1 MIEHAAQGT
10 AGSRLLRRLVEMP
23 RRRKR
28 AVMVLADAAMV
39 PACLAFALLL
49 RYESLGALRTLS
61 PWAFV
66 LAAPACILCFQC
78 GGLYRAVTRY
88 IDFRVLVAAL
98 LGALAAAGSLWLL
111 IGVERA
117 SALTSAVAVIFA
129 VNVLVWVA
137 GSRLLVGWLVANV
150 AQGRE
155 PVVIYGVGET
165 GAHLTMSLNSGSR
178 MRVVAYVDDKEAL
191 RGMTVNGARV
201 VEPARLPEIA
211 REYGVRTVLLA
222 VPGASRRRRSEII
235 RELAQYGLRVQ
246 TVPEIGEIL
255 SGRAAVDEVRDVS
268 VNDLLGRDP
277 VRPDVRLLGDS
288 IHGQCVLVTGA
299 GGSIGSELC
308 RQILAQGPARLV
320 LLELSELALYDIKRE
335 LDEHAA
341 AQSPRPEVI
350 ALLGNACN
358 RKRLAGAMRAFG
370 VRTVYHAAAYKHVPI
385 VEANPVAGLRN
396 NTFGTLVLARIAL
409 REGVER
415 VVLVSTDKAVRP
427 TNIMGASK
435 RLAELVFQAAADAGA
450 KTVFTMVRFGNVLD
464 SSGSVV
470 RRFRRQI
477 QDGGP
482 VTVTHRDVI
491 RYFMSI
497 PEAATLVIQAAAMAR
512 GGEVFV
518 LDMGEPVRI
527 DDLARTMIRMMGLDV
542 RDEANPE
549 GDIAIRYV
557 GLRPGE
563 KLYEELLIDEERTS
577 ATEHPRIRQNKE
589 PFLPAAVLERELAK
603 LEAATQLETGSLEA
617 IQDVLT
623 RTVEGYT
630 PSTTAKDPFAAAAT
644 WTPPG
649 RTLH

>member
-1 MIEHAAQGT
+1 M
-10 AGSRLLRRLVEMP
+10 LRRLVEMP

-235 RELAQYGLRVQ
+235 RELAQYGVRVQ

-385 VEANPVAGLRN
+385 VEENVLDGVDNNVMATWHAAEAAVDAGVAS
-396 NTFGTLVLARIAL
+396 F
-409 REGVER
+409 
-415 VVLVSTDKAVRP
+415 VLVSTDKAVNP
-427 TNIMGASK
+427 TSVMGATK
-435 RLAELVFQAAADAGA
+435 RFAEIILQALDARQRG
-450 KTVFTMVRFGNVLD
+450 TRFCMVRFGNVLA

-470 RRFRRQI
+470 PLFTQQI
-477 QDGGP
+477 RAGGP
-482 VTVTHRDVI
+482 VTVTHPEVR
-491 RYFMSI
+491 RYFMTI
-497 PEAATLVIQAAAMAR
+497 PEAASLVLQAEAMAR
-512 GGEVFV
+512 GGEVFL
-518 LDMGEPVRI
+518 LDMGQPVRI
-527 DDLARTMIRMMGLDV
+527 AELAERMIALSGLSLRT
-542 RDEANPE
+542 RDNQD
-549 GDIAIRYV
+549 GDIEIRYT

-563 KLYEELLIDEERTS
+563 KLFEELLIGENV
-577 ATEHPRIRQNKE
+577 AGTEHPMIMR
-589 PFLPAAVLERELAK
+589 ALEHSP
-603 LEAATQLETGSLEA
+603 GWP
-617 IQDVLT
+617 D
-623 RTVEGYT
+623 VEGWLLELRVAIEQLDCARTQQLLLRAVREYQ
-630 PSTTAKDPFAAAAT
+630 PKDPLHDLVWRRDAT
-644 WTPPG
+644 RGESSVSLLRAVPPSSAS
-649 RTLH
+649 R